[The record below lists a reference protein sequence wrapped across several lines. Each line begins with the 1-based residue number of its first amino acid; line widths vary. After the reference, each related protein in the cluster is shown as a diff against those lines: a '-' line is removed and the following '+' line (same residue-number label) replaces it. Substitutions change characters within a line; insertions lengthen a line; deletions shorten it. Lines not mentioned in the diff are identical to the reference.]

1 MILVLISGVSAA
13 SSKNIDHIVGNLKV
27 KGQAAMI
34 VVGGAREVLSIKENQ
49 VELVLAN
56 RKGFCKKALVHG

>member
-1 MILVLISGVSAA
+1 MVRNDVSGCSAA
-13 SSKNIDHIVGNLKV
+13 SPQNIDHIVGNPSA

-34 VVGGAREVLSIKENQ
+34 VIGGAREVLSIKEDK

-56 RKGFCKKALVHG
+56 RKGFCKKALIHG